1 MFRVMFVGTESAAR
15 LAERLT
21 ASVVTLAIGTNAARE
36 ALGRTTEGI
45 VTPLVRAE
53 APRRT
58 GNLAAGLRAHVRRQ
72 GAELVVGWESDE
84 DYADYVEHGTGIYHE
99 PQAHAP
105 WDVYGLQAFDV
116 AGAENEGGHVVT
128 LHTHHL
134 GQHRSDFVGAAMALA
149 EVPLRAALS
158 LVSGQIGVRFLR
170 DFEAPL

>member
-58 GNLAAGLRAHVRRQ
+58 GNLAAGLRVHVRRE
-72 GAELVVGWESDE
+72 GGDLVVSIQSDE

-99 PQAHAP
+99 PQAHAE
-105 WDVYGLQAFDV
+105 WDVSGLQAFDV
-116 AGAENEGGHVVT
+116 QGSRVVT

-134 GQHRSDFVGAAMALA
+134 GQHPQDFVGAAMARA
-149 EVPLRAALS
+149 EVPLRAAIG
-158 LVSGQIGVRFLR
+158 LVGQQIAVRFLR